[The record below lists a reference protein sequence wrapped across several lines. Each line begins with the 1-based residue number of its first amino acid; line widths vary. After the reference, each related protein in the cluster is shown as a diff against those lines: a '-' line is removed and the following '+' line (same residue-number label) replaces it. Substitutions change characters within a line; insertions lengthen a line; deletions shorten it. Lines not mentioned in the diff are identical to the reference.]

1 MCDLQI
7 VQLLLQIIH
16 VLFAP
21 KRIPCAKE
29 AREKLHRRCKMFRKM
44 KSPKLG
50 TILLMSFI
58 MLVGAAG
65 MAGCNQTKSH
75 SSQTTGAS
83 EAAQAA
89 DSTIVTAATEP
100 PTPTPVLVLPL
111 TENTSGKTMIQTVS
125 ASSEYPYN
133 TYVIT
138 SSSGQS
144 IVLDPCSM
152 PSPDTVDFNPIAIIS
167 THGHPD
173 HTDPLYT
180 PKYDCLKIKYTVE
193 DVTVGDFHI
202 YTIASSHMGDTI
214 IADTNVIVVVEVDGL
229 RIAHMGDIGQTTMTQ
244 DQLDQL
250 GDIDIAFMQFSNSFS
265 KMSTENGKGLTLISQ
280 VNPNV
285 IIPTHY
291 ADDTFAALE
300 PTLGPVTEIE
310 NVYYVSP
317 SDLPAAD
324 MSLIHITNTHVY
336 H

>member
-1 MCDLQI
+1 
-7 VQLLLQIIH
+7 
-16 VLFAP
+16 
-21 KRIPCAKE
+21 
-29 AREKLHRRCKMFRKM
+29 MFENMR
-44 KSPKLG
+44 SPKLG
-50 TILLMSFI
+50 TILLMI
-58 MLVGAAG
+58 LVMMVGAVG
-65 MAGCNQTKSH
+65 MTGCSHTKSH
-75 SSQTTGAS
+75 SSDPSQTAGAS
-83 EAAQAA
+83 DVSQET
-89 DSTIVTAATEP
+89 DPTILATAAGT
-100 PTPTPVLVLPL
+100 PTPTPILVLPL

-125 ASSEYPYN
+125 SSSDYPYN

-152 PSPDTVDFNPIAIIS
+152 PSQDIVELNPIAIIS

-214 IADTNVIVVVEVDGL
+214 IPDTNVIVVVEVDGL

-244 DQLDQL
+244 EQLDQL

-265 KMSTENGKGLTLISQ
+265 DMSTENGKGLTLISQ
-280 VNPNV
+280 VNPNI

-291 ADDTFAALE
+291 ADDTFATLE
-300 PTLGPVTEIE
+300 TTLGPVTEIE

-324 MSLIHITNTHVY
+324 MSLFHITNTHVY